1 MSGEMTEPPPPG
13 GLVLIDRIFYGFT
26 SFLNV
31 LAAIWLSAIALLI
44 LCDVLGRE
52 FFSSPIYGTNEIV
65 ANSVLSILLLQLPL
79 SVMTRRQ
86 LRTTIVYGSMSIRNK
101 SYIDAASYFFGA
113 CLFLSIAIGGWAFMI
128 ESWEIG
134 ELEGSGI
141 VSIPVYPIRSLVVI
155 IGFVGMLVCLL
166 QVWKAL
172 ADPTDFVDE

>member
-1 MSGEMTEPPPPG
+1 MSGQMAGPPPPA
-13 GLVLIDRIFYGFT
+13 GLVLVDRVFYAFT
-26 SFLNV
+26 SFLNI
-31 LAAIWLSAIALLI
+31 LAAVWLSAIALLI

-52 FFSSPIYGTNEIV
+52 FFSAPIYGTNEIV

-79 SVMTRRQ
+79 SVLTRRQ
-86 LRTTIVYGSMSIRNK
+86 LRTTIIYGGVSIRNK

-141 VSIPVYPIRSLVVI
+141 VSIPVYPIRTLVVV
-155 IGFVGMLVCLL
+155 IGVVGMLVCLL

-172 ADPTDFVDE
+172 ADPTEFVDE